1 MTMDSDEYEILAIAM
16 LALLAVSAL
25 LVFVSIATIL
35 LILLGVIDASLSIA
49 IAVLITFLIN
59 GSIAIQWFLEAA

>member
-1 MTMDSDEYEILAIAM
+1 MDSDEYEILAIAM